1 MLKRQSERSRFLGS
15 PHHTFALRV
24 LRNVVQCSYTDHKC
38 MVTAVSGLIEQVVVW
53 LRNSKT
59 QLPSINPL
67 KIPLSFKKLAQ
78 TGASNRETKW
88 NRSHTHKITTAQA
101 HHSTHIFSCAVWLPP
116 SLDSVREVWL
126 ILFSVYSLLSR
137 LSILLLTVL
146 EMLPLS
152 CMLTSSVA
160 SFQYWALFIHWTFS
174 YLWVEYLGKYGV
186 CTCSLVVLVAS

>member
-15 PHHTFALRV
+15 PHHIFALRV

-53 LRNSKT
+53 LRNFNT

-67 KIPLSFKKLAQ
+67 KIPLSFKELAQ

-88 NRSHTHKITTAQA
+88 NGSHTHKITTSVQA
-101 HHSTHIFSCAVWLPP
+101 HHSTHIFSCAVWLPL

-126 ILFSVYSLLSR
+126 IFFSVYSLLSR

-146 EMLPLS
+146 GFLPFS
-152 CMLTSSVA
+152 FSS
-160 SFQYWALFIHWTFS
+160 
-174 YLWVEYLGKYGV
+174 
-186 CTCSLVVLVAS
+186 